1 MPDSKLIVPQNYA
14 ELRRAVEVALVH
26 GQQAV
31 EQARVRTYHETGR
44 LIHAHVLLFQDR
56 ADYGAKTIP
65 RLAGDLKLDRSVLLR
80 CVQFYRAF
88 PIVAAR
94 RQLTWGHYRLLVPVE
109 DAAQRKM
116 LEQATIKNEWTT
128 GQLEEHIRP
137 LRVVTETGLPGPAQ
151 TPAKLLT
158 PKRGT
163 PGVCKVIAVGAALVV
178 DLGFACYLD
187 VAEDAE
193 LAAGAFVRLDASGR
207 ARPAEGATKADLFTY
222 AAEILKVVD
231 GDTLWVKI
239 YLRPRQ
245 WVKQKLR
252 LRDLDCPEL
261 ATPAGKAAKRFTESL
276 VPAGTAVTICTT
288 KPDKYDRYL
297 ADVFVDARGEKRA
310 PQDYAPTGEIHL
322 NNALLAAS
330 HAVLKKAWEFDDWET
345 DRARASSLAHEG

>member
-1 MPDSKLIVPQNYA
+1 MPDSQLIVPQSYA

-44 LIHAHVLLFQDR
+44 LIQAHVLLFQDR

-109 DAAQRKM
+109 DAAQRKI
-116 LEQATIKNEWTT
+116 LEQATIKHEWTT
-128 GQLEEHIRP
+128 DQLEEHIRP
-137 LRVVTETGLPGPAQ
+137 LRAVEGTGLPGPDQ
-151 TPAKLLT
+151 IPSKLLT

-163 PGVCKVIAVGAALVV
+163 PGVCKVITVGSATVV

-187 VAEDAE
+187 LPEDTD
-193 LAAGAFVRLDASGR
+193 LVTGDFVRLDASGR
-207 ARPAEGATKADLFTY
+207 ATPAESKSKADLFTY

-239 YLRPRQ
+239 YLRSRQ

-252 LRDLDCPEL
+252 LRDLDCPEI

-276 VPAGTAVTICTT
+276 VPVGTTVTVCTT

-297 ADVFVDARGEKRA
+297 ADLFVAVKAGESVF
-310 PQDYAPTGEIHL
+310 L
-322 NNALLAAS
+322 NNALLAAG
-330 HAVLKKAWEFDDWET
+330 HAGLKRAWEFGDWGAE
-345 DRARASSLAHEG
+345 